1 MRKLINA
8 LKEASAAYYTGN
20 PIMSDAD
27 YDKMYEHLKAMENES
42 GVVYSDSPTITV
54 GSSPVDFI
62 AKINHDHPMLS
73 LDKVHTGNEII
84 KFMND
89 TIVGMFKA
97 DGLTVSA
104 TYDNGVLKML
114 ETRGDGEVG
123 NDILF
128 HAYSF
133 CNLPLH
139 INKTGKY
146 VIDGE
151 AIILYDDFEEINKQ
165 LPEQEKKSNPR
176 NLAAGTLN
184 QLDPNVSR
192 KRKLRFYA
200 WDVIEGGSSNSLNVN
215 LFEAEKLGF
224 DTVPHFLITLEDDIT
239 QMPRFLNFMRTLSRE
254 MSFPIDGVVFKY
266 DDIIYGKSLGSTG
279 HHPRNA
285 IAYKYEDDKYPTKVK
300 DVEWTVGKTGQIVPT
315 LVTEPVEIDG
325 TMVNRASMHNISIF
339 KQLHPKKN
347 ATAYLYKANAIIP
360 QCDSIDPDGDGE
372 FNIPDTCPVCGCETT
387 IVKTDNTE
395 ILVCTNPS
403 CKGKLLGKLNT
414 FVSKKG
420 FDIKGLSEQTLS
432 KFIELGWV
440 NSFKDIFELKNH
452 KKYLMNLEGFG
463 TTSVNKLLKA
473 IDDSRHN
480 VDPRNFIVALSI
492 PGIGEGQAKSI
503 IRKYKT
509 FDSFIC
515 AINSW
520 INIDVEG
527 IGDVLNRNIFEW
539 YENTYRND
547 NIDDL
552 LSYIDFKTEVSET
565 KNNLSGM
572 TFVVTG
578 SVNKFK
584 NRKEL
589 ENVINSYGGKV
600 AGSVSKNTNYL
611 INNDNT
617 STSSKNIKAME
628 LKIPIITEDEFLD
641 MVKKY
646 E

>member
-1 MRKLINA
+1 MKDIINKLN
-8 LKEASAAYYTGN
+8 EASVAYYKGN
-20 PIMSDAD
+20 PIMTDYEYDSL
-27 YDKMYEHLKAMENES
+27 YDKLKRLENET
-42 GVVYSDSPTITV
+42 GIIYSDSPTQNV
-54 GSSPVDFI
+54 GAEPVNEI
-62 AKINHDHPMLS
+62 AKAVHDHPMLS
-73 LDKVHTGNEII
+73 LDKVHNVDEI
-84 KFMND
+84 KNFATND
-89 TIVGMFKA
+89 VVAMFKA

-104 TYDNGVLKML
+104 TYVDGNLTKL
-114 ETRGDGEVG
+114 ETRGNGEVG

-128 HAYSF
+128 HASSF
-133 CNLPLH
+133 KNLPIH
-139 INKTGKY
+139 IDKKGKY

-151 AIILYDDFEEINKQ
+151 AVIKIDDFEKLKETN
-165 LPEQEKKSNPR
+165 PEYKHPR
-176 NLAAGTLN
+176 NLAAGSLN
-184 QLDPNVSR
+184 VLDPNVSKER
-192 KRKLRFYA
+192 CLRFYA
-200 WDVIEGGSSNSLNVN
+200 WDVIEGGSYTLLCRN
-215 LFEAEKLGF
+215 LSQAIELGF
-224 DTVPHFLITLEDDIT
+224 ETVAYFLITKEDLENYN
-239 QMPRFLNFMRTLSRE
+239 LNDLLGFTKQLAKE
-254 MSFPIDGVVFKY
+254 ESFPIDGVVFKFNN
-266 DDIIYGKSLGSTG
+266 IPYGRSLGMTG

-285 IAYKYEDDKYPTKVK
+285 IAYKYEDVTYLTTVV
-300 DVEWTVGKTGQIVPT
+300 DVDWTLGKTGVIVPT
-315 LVTEPVEIDG
+315 IVVEPVDIGGVIVE
-325 TMVNRASMHNISIF
+325 RASLHNLSIF
-339 KQLHPKKN
+339 KQLSPSKG
-347 ATAYLYKANAIIP
+347 ATAFVMRCNDIIP
-360 QCDSIDPDGDGE
+360 QIDRIEDDGAEYFQVPDK
-372 FNIPDTCPVCGCETT
+372 CPVCGGKVKA
-387 IVKTDNTE
+387 IKTDNSE
-395 ILVCTNPS
+395 ILMCINPS

-420 FDIKGLSEQTLS
+420 LDIKGLSEQTLS

-452 KKYLMNLEGFG
+452 KGNLINFEGFG

-509 FDSFIC
+509 FNSFIS

-539 YENTYRND
+539 YENTYRSD

-578 SVNKFK
+578 SVYKYK
-584 NRKEL
+584 NRNEL
-589 ENVINSYGGKV
+589 EGVINSYGGKV

-611 INNDNT
+611 INNDST
-617 STSSKNIKAME
+617 STSSKNMKARE
-628 LKIPIITEDEFLD
+628 LGIPIITEDEFIE
-641 MVKKY
+641 MVKDY